1 MPRYLRLKWL
11 YRYHHHNK
19 NDYSNLTLM
28 SFSTEKNMLRGP
40 IESSLL
46 DKFQIHFNPS
56 KLVID
61 NESPAHA
68 THSSMKNVQDKSET
82 HFS

>member
-1 MPRYLRLKWL
+1 MSKYLRFQWL
-11 YRYHHHNK
+11 YRYRYYNK
-19 NDYSNLTLM
+19 NDHSTLLM
-28 SFSTEKNMLRGP
+28 SFSTAKDISCGP

-61 NESPAHA
+61 NESPEHA